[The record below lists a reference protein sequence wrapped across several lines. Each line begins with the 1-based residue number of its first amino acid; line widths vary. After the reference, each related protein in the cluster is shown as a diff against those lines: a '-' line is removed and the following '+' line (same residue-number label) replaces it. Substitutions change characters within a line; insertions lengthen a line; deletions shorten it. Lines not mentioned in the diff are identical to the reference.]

1 MLHFKD
7 KATFEL
13 TLRAQSS
20 KSESEIMLW
29 NQEIGFESMSGLYFK
44 AIEQEEAH
52 VNEFLSSHGE
62 IGNDEIQKI
71 GHSEFVL

>member
-1 MLHFKD
+1 
-7 KATFEL
+7 
-13 TLRAQSS
+13 
-20 KSESEIMLW
+20 
-29 NQEIGFESMSGLYFK
+29 MSGLYFK